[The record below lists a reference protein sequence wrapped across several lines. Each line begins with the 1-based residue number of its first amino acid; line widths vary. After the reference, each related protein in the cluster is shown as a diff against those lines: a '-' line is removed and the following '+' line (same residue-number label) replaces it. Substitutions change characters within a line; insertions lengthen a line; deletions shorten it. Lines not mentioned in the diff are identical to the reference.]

1 MVVVIFSVV
10 VVIIVVLTL
19 IINIILVSM
28 WWASWIL
35 QLQWLVVNSC
45 RDCLTQSPISLHL
58 TRCRTYNLD
67 KREGEIT
74 ERGRENTKE
83 SE

>member
-19 IINIILVSM
+19 IINIIAISM

-35 QLQWLVVNSC
+35 QLRWHVVNSC
-45 RDCLTQSPISLHL
+45 HDCLKQLLSPCI
-58 TRCRTYNLD
+58 
-67 KREGEIT
+67 GEDVVNT
-74 ERGRENTKE
+74 PLMRDGER
-83 SE
+83 